1 MSSGPV
7 SLARALSKLGV
18 CSRREAVRWIEA
30 GRVQLDGKVVHT
42 PDRRVDLRWAR
53 IDVDGQRVREEDKK
67 RLVGILNKPEGYI
80 TTRVDDAGRPTIY
93 DLLGDLGDYAF
104 PVGRLDR
111 DTSGMLVITND
122 NQLGNRLTDPEQHV
136 PKTYHAQ
143 VRGLPAPEVLQ
154 VLREGV
160 LLDDGMVTQPA
171 RVRSLG
177 GARGGSAWIEITLT
191 EGKNRQVRRM
201 CAAVGHEVEELVRV
215 RIGTLDLGDL
225 APGEWRRLVD
235 DEIKKLEDRS
245 W

>member
-1 MSSGPV
+1 
-7 SLARALSKLGV
+7 V

-30 GRVQLDGKVVHT
+30 GRVQLDGKVVTT
-42 PDRRVDLRWAR
+42 PEKRVDLRWAR
-53 IDVDGQRVREEDKK
+53 IDVDGRRVREEDKK

-80 TTRVDDAGRPTIY
+80 TTRSDEAGRPTIY
-93 DLLGDLGDYAF
+93 DLLGDLGEWAF

-111 DTSGMLVITND
+111 DTSGMLVVTND

-143 VRGLPAPEVLQ
+143 VRGLPGSDVLQ

-160 LLDDGMVTQPA
+160 LLDDGSMTLPA

-177 GARGGSAWIEITLT
+177 AARSGSSWIEITLT

-201 CAAVGHEVEELVRV
+201 CAAVGHDVEELVRV

-225 APGEWRRLVD
+225 APGEWRRLTD
-235 DEIKKLEDRS
+235 DEIKRLEERT